1 MSRIDAIKGFLEDDP
16 KDSFSRYALALE
28 YVKLDR
34 WDDAIQEFE
43 IVISNDAEYVAT
55 YYQLAKAYEHQEQRD
70 KAESTYRTGMEVGVH
85 AKDMHTVGELQE
97 ALNALLVS

>member
-1 MSRIDAIKGFLEDDP
+1 MSRIDTIKGFLDDDP

-43 IVISNDAEYVAT
+43 TIISNDAEYVAT

-70 KAESTYRTGMEVGVH
+70 KAEATYRTGMAVAIG
-85 AKDMHTVGELQE
+85 AKDMHTVSELRE
-97 ALNALLVS
+97 AMNALLES